1 MFSKSSSVGGAKRNK
16 DKRRSSRGKAER
28 DSNPQSTASTAVTPT
43 TTTTTQW
50 YMASP
55 LPADTDRIT
64 WAVGT
69 PVFELR
75 QELTPKRPL
84 RSEVERER
92 RLSRPSSGQFP
103 PTRLSTTGANT
114 TTARFNGSSSNRDSI
129 DVRMKVGKLITFPG
143 PTGDPSS
150 SRLQPCY
157 PSGYILHMMAGLLT
171 YRASAKLK
179 TLQHNF
185 KGHCGRHVDM
195 FPCKTPQLVFQGHC
209 GGHVPLQDTPTGVSR
224 RQLSPEARYF
234 QADEAATLTL
244 NSKASELPPV
254 HTPHFVTLVLVT
266 SCELTT
272 HLLDSRLAR
281 IRPTLQSQDC
291 PVVWTTDSTAS
302 EEDGAPPP
310 LPQKTR
316 EADYC
321 NLPDDADR
329 ESESI
334 RAPATPR
341 IRNKPPPPPE
351 PLEGSTP
358 PHPPPKKPPLKPPT
372 S

>member
-1 MFSKSSSVGGAKRNK
+1 MIAFSGIGTWIVQRASSAQGASNPGGKSHGTPPTSLATRSATMFSKSSSVGGAKRNK

-28 DSNPQSTASTAVTPT
+28 DSNPQTLAVTPT
-43 TTTTTQW
+43 TTTPTTQW

-75 QELTPKRPL
+75 QENGPTKNGTCLSLARGQLTPKRPL

-92 RLSRPSSGQFP
+92 RLSRPSCGQFP
-103 PTRLSTTGANT
+103 PTRLSSTGANT

-129 DVRMKVGKLITFPG
+129 
-143 PTGDPSS
+143 
-150 SRLQPCY
+150 
-157 PSGYILHMMAGLLT
+157 
-171 YRASAKLK
+171 
-179 TLQHNF
+179 
-185 KGHCGRHVDM
+185 GHCGRHVGTCS
-195 FPCKTPQLVFQGHC
+195 PA
-209 GGHVPLQDTPTGVSR
+209 R
-224 RQLSPEARYF
+224 RPNWCFRST
-234 QADEAATLTL
+234 TLTL
-244 NSKASELPPV
+244 NDPELLPV
-254 HTPHFVTLVLVT
+254 HTVADPGVVIHRVNLQHV
-266 SCELTT
+266 
-272 HLLDSRLAR
+272 SRT
-281 IRPTLQSQDC
+281 RPTLQSQDC
-291 PVVWTTDSTAS
+291 PVTWTTDSTAS

-321 NLPDDADR
+321 NLPDDAER

-341 IRNKPPPPPE
+341 IRNKVSRVHVTCTPLSPLDRNPVGLFQPPPPPE
-351 PLEGSTP
+351 PLEGPTP
-358 PHPPPKKPPLKPPT
+358 PHPPPKKPPLKPST

>member
-1 MFSKSSSVGGAKRNK
+1 MIAFSGIGTWIVQRASSAQGASNPGGKSHGTPPTSLATRSATMFSKSSSVGGAKRNK

-28 DSNPQSTASTAVTPT
+28 DSNPQTLAVTPT
-43 TTTTTQW
+43 TTTPTTQW

-92 RLSRPSSGQFP
+92 RLSRPSCGQFP
-103 PTRLSTTGANT
+103 PTRLSSTGANT

-129 DVRMKVGKLITFPG
+129 
-143 PTGDPSS
+143 
-150 SRLQPCY
+150 
-157 PSGYILHMMAGLLT
+157 
-171 YRASAKLK
+171 
-179 TLQHNF
+179 
-185 KGHCGRHVDM
+185 GHCGRHVGTCS
-195 FPCKTPQLVFQGHC
+195 PA
-209 GGHVPLQDTPTGVSR
+209 R
-224 RQLSPEARYF
+224 RPNWCFRST
-234 QADEAATLTL
+234 TLTL
-244 NSKASELPPV
+244 NDPELLPV
-254 HTPHFVTLVLVT
+254 HTVADPGVVIHRVNLQHV
-266 SCELTT
+266 
-272 HLLDSRLAR
+272 SRT
-281 IRPTLQSQDC
+281 RPTLQSQDC
-291 PVVWTTDSTAS
+291 PVTCLQSLCLRNRTSPPRHSSRERGEEIIFFLPAGTTDSTAS

-321 NLPDDADR
+321 NLPDDAER

-341 IRNKPPPPPE
+341 IRNKGLFQPPPPPE
-351 PLEGSTP
+351 PLEGPTP
-358 PHPPPKKPPLKPPT
+358 PHPPPKKPPLKPST

>member
-1 MFSKSSSVGGAKRNK
+1 MQVWLLSGSALISENIPVPQVWLLSGSALISEDIPVPQVWLLSGSALISENIPASKRRDCIAWCRIVKLELDPVGWCLRLAVVSKASSAQGASTPGGKSHGTPPTSLATRSATMFSKSSSVGGAKRNK

-28 DSNPQSTASTAVTPT
+28 DSNPQTPQSTAVTPT

-75 QELTPKRPL
+75 QENGPTKNGTCLSLARGQLTPKRPL

-92 RLSRPSSGQFP
+92 RLSRPSCGQFP
-103 PTRLSTTGANT
+103 PTRLSTTGANM

-129 DVRMKVGKLITFPG
+129 G
-143 PTGDPSS
+143 
-150 SRLQPCY
+150 
-157 PSGYILHMMAGLLT
+157 
-171 YRASAKLK
+171 
-179 TLQHNF
+179 
-185 KGHCGRHVDM
+185 
-195 FPCKTPQLVFQGHC
+195 
-209 GGHVPLQDTPTGVSR
+209 
-224 RQLSPEARYF
+224 
-234 QADEAATLTL
+234 
-244 NSKASELPPV
+244 
-254 HTPHFVTLVLVT
+254 
-266 SCELTT
+266 
-272 HLLDSRLAR
+272 
-281 IRPTLQSQDC
+281 
-291 PVVWTTDSTAS
+291 TTDSTAS

-321 NLPDDADR
+321 NLPDDAER

-358 PHPPPKKPPLKPPT
+358 PHPPPKKPPLKPST

>member
-1 MFSKSSSVGGAKRNK
+1 MSTSHCLFDRASSAQGASTPGGKSQGTPPTSLATRSATMFSKSSSVGGAKRNK

-28 DSNPQSTASTAVTPT
+28 DSNPQALAVTPT
-43 TTTTTQW
+43 ATTPTTQW

-69 PVFELR
+69 PIFELR

-92 RLSRPSSGQFP
+92 RLSRPSCGQFP
-103 PTRLSTTGANT
+103 PARLSSTGANM

-129 DVRMKVGKLITFPG
+129 GFTRCEDESSCTLITLPDPKG
-143 PTGDPSS
+143 GYSPVTSLGDPTSDTSS
-150 SRLQPCY
+150 
-157 PSGYILHMMAGLLT
+157 ALT
-171 YRASAKLK
+171 MTA
-179 TLQHNF
+179 
-185 KGHCGRHVDM
+185 V
-195 FPCKTPQLVFQGHC
+195 
-209 GGHVPLQDTPTGVSR
+209 
-224 RQLSPEARYF
+224 
-234 QADEAATLTL
+234 
-244 NSKASELPPV
+244 LP
-254 HTPHFVTLVLVT
+254 
-266 SCELTT
+266 CELTT
-272 HLLDSRLAR
+272 RPSDSAYLAVAGLSGH
-281 IRPTLQSQDC
+281 PSPELVSPEQDKSSRERRGDYFFL
-291 PVVWTTDSTAS
+291 PAGTTDSTAS

-321 NLPDDADR
+321 NLPDDAER

-358 PHPPPKKPPLKPPT
+358 PHPPPKKPPLKPST